1 MSALVIKQIKPTR
14 LKVDA
19 LRAQLLNEL
28 RAVGVEIKQ
37 DFEKTTATWDTKVAF
52 ETQISLSGGAQVEVF
67 TTNKIYGYVDQGTEP
82 HEIWAGFYTGKS
94 NKKVLA
100 FSSSSSPKTTPGVI
114 GSGSGSQGPVDT
126 FRPYVANH
134 PGTKARNFS
143 KGITELWQ
151 TKFKRKMEQAM
162 ANAAKASGHAL

>member
-19 LRAQLLNEL
+19 LRLQLLNDM

-37 DFEKTTATWDTKVAF
+37 DFEKTTATWDRKVAF
-52 ETQISLSGGAQVEVF
+52 ETQISLSGGAQVEVS
-67 TTNKIYGYVDQGTEP
+67 TSDEIYGYVDLGTRP
-82 HEIWAGFYTGKS
+82 HVIRPKRAKALRFQSGY
-94 NKKVLA
+94 VA
-100 FSSSSSPKTTPGVI
+100 KTTPGVI
-114 GSGSGSQGPVDT
+114 GSSAGGPFGDT
-126 FRPYVANH
+126 VFSRGVNH

-162 ANAAKASGHAL
+162 SSAAKASGHAL